1 MSQNDAP
8 GGVLAPVSLLTPA
21 HWWPQVVN
29 STPEE
34 MKACG
39 DGRLKSYNLESF
51 PHVKS
56 AFSFSPAGTGFMIP
70 QVPTTVLREICKPAI
85 FLSHLIFPDMFLLR
99 PKAAAWETP

>member
-8 GGVLAPVSLLTPA
+8 GGVPAPVSLLTPA

-39 DGRLKSYNLESF
+39 DGRLKVPIWSLSLMLNLLFLFFTNWHWLHDSS
-51 PHVKS
+51 S
-56 AFSFSPAGTGFMIP
+56 ANHCP
-70 QVPTTVLREICKPAI
+70 VRDL
-85 FLSHLIFPDMFLLR
+85 
-99 PKAAAWETP
+99 